1 MEEIKAPK
9 KERNFLKAVGNIA
22 KVLANELVMGIARKF
37 IGKAIDKV
45 GNKRQ
50 GLSIV
55 LIILASSFAIA
66 QYPTTGNKQRLGFQT
81 TGDGLTW
88 RGSIS
93 DTASIQPINNQNAW
107 VILDTINLKFYT
119 FDFTSNAWNLVG
131 GASGLTMPFDSIT
144 FNTAKDGTVGVGEV
158 EYNDT
163 QGSIIQGLKGG
174 NVTNVIGQQLHQ
186 RVNNRTGAT
195 LTKGTAVYLSGSQ
208 GNRITVAKALG
219 VTDAFSAN
227 TFGIVAEDI
236 LNNQSGYVITE
247 GLITG
252 LNTSTLTE
260 DSAVY
265 LSPTVAGGLTSTKP
279 QAPQH
284 TVYIGVCV
292 KSNAGSG
299 ELFVKIRNGQELD
312 ELHDVRITLPI
323 DKASLYYSG
332 GLWRDTTAALLVS
345 DTAAMLAN
353 YATKAYADTTGRL
366 YARQDFTNVSTSTL
380 TWTQSDTLI
389 PGGVTFVQVYRNG
402 QILLPSQY
410 TIPTS
415 TSVIM
420 AASSFKVNDNYTVIF
435 PRGGGAG
442 SGGGSG
448 SLTSISAGTGIT
460 VSPNP
465 ITTTGVVSADLSL
478 LMELTDTSLLNLTTR
493 FASKLN
499 TTDTASLSN
508 RINAKGNGTVT
519 SVATGYG
526 LTGGTITT
534 TGTLLLDSSVVF
546 SRIRDSIVD
555 VAIGNDTI
563 KILKQEYAPAT
574 TSVLTWTITPKFPIQ
589 LKAYILVFRNGQL
602 LINDQYNLTDTN
614 KITIVSNSF
623 KVGSNYT
630 VVTVSGIG
638 SVGTGVFPNPVYPDA
653 GIALSTGT
661 TWASSIPNNSTNWN
675 TAFTD
680 RLKWDGGATGLT
692 PSTGRTSLGGTTIG
706 QSMFTLTNPSSI
718 TFPRFNADNTVTALT
733 STNFRAAIGAG
744 TVTEVDAS
752 ATAGN
757 PISITDKTTTPKIEL
772 LSATSGRNGY
782 LTSTDWTTFNGK
794 QAALSGLGFIKANG
808 TTITYDNSTYLTT
821 SSANTTYLAK
831 TDTAAM
837 LLPYFRDADTTTLN
851 LTSRFASKLNIS
863 DTAAMLSNY
872 NTRINS
878 KLNISDTLSMLAP
891 YFRDADTSL
900 LNLTS
905 RFNTKLNISDTS
917 SMLSKYLRRA
927 DTSLLNL
934 TSRFATK
941 LNISDTAAMLSNY
954 NSRIN
959 LKLNIS
965 DTLNMLVP
973 YLRKADTTLMLSKY
987 LRRADTSLLNLTS
1000 RFATKVNISDTA
1012 AMLSNYNSRIN
1023 TKLNISDTAAMLIPY
1038 YKDADTSLL
1047 NLNSRFATKLNIS
1060 DTSSMLSK
1068 YLRRADT
1075 SLLNLTSRFATK
1087 LNISDTAAM
1096 LSNYNSRINL
1106 KLNILDT
1113 TNMLVPYLRKVDT
1126 TNMLIPYLRDAD
1138 TTNMLLPYFKD
1149 TDTTLLNLTSRFA
1162 AKQNNITLTT
1172 TGTSGASSFDGTTL
1186 NIPQYSSGSS
1196 GTVTSVGLTAPS
1208 IFNVGGSPVTTNGTL
1223 ALTYSGT
1230 ALPLLNGGTGA
1241 TTADAALTNFGAT
1254 VMGKSLFGLTNS
1266 VSDKFIKVNS
1276 NNTITLLNAADT
1288 RDAIGA
1294 GNITGNGVSQYFA
1307 IFGSSSYIS
1316 QALLR
1321 WDGNTVPN
1329 SKLISDFNFND
1340 FNGTL
1345 SVTGATTLSNLAGTG
1360 TRMVVASSTGLLST
1374 QSIGTSVTSF
1384 SGGTTGLTPSTA
1396 TTGEVTLGGTLAI
1409 GSGGTGATTSG
1420 GAITNLGATLRGSG
1434 TFTLP
1439 DISQVSFVR
1448 YNANNTVSQRTAE
1461 GIRIDLG
1468 GTTIGQNMFMLT
1480 NPSAITFPRFNADN
1494 TVSALSAADFRTAIG
1509 VSANANA
1516 SLFISRTGTSVSF
1529 VEDLTSYSVI
1539 YLKLNN
1545 SSTITVTLPTASLN
1559 TNKSITIKNV
1569 GTGAVNS
1576 NASNVEPLNTTTLS
1590 SVLLVSGGGKFTT
1603 VVSDGTNW
1611 IKMAG
1616 N

>member
-9 KERNFLKAVGNIA
+9 KERKFLKAVGNIA

-45 GNKRQ
+45 GNKKQ

-55 LIILASSFAIA
+55 LIIIASTFAFA
-66 QYPTTGNKQRLGFQT
+66 QYPTTSNKQRLGFQT
-81 TGDGLTW
+81 TGDGLLW

-93 DTASIQPINNQNAW
+93 DTASIQPTNNQNAW
-107 VILDTINLKFYT
+107 VIIDTVNLKLYL
-119 FDFTSNAWNLVG
+119 FDFTSNVWNLVG
-131 GASGLTMPFDSIT
+131 GATSGLIMPFDSIT

-163 QGSIIQGLKGG
+163 QGSLIQGLKGG

-195 LTKGTAVYLSGSQ
+195 LSKGTAVFLSGSQ

-227 TFGIVAEDI
+227 TFGIVAESI
-236 LNNQSGYVITE
+236 ANNQSGYVITE
-247 GLITG
+247 GLITNI
-252 LNTSTLTE
+252 NTSALTE

-292 KSNAGSG
+292 KSNPGSG
-299 ELFVKIRNGQELD
+299 ELFVKIRNGQELN
-312 ELHDVRITLPI
+312 ELHDVRITSPV
-323 DKASLYYSG
+323 DKASLYYKSSE

-345 DTAAMLAN
+345 DTAAMFAN

-389 PGGVTFVQVYRNG
+389 PGGVNVVQVYRNG

-415 TSVIM
+415 TSVVI

-442 SGGGSG
+442 SGSGSG
-448 SLTSISAGTGIT
+448 SLTSISGGTGIT

-465 ITTTGVVSADLSL
+465 ITTTGTVSADLSV
-478 LMELTDTSLLNLTTR
+478 LMELTDTSLLNLTSR

-499 TTDTASLSN
+499 TTDTVSLSN
-508 RINAKGNGTVT
+508 RINAKGTGTVT

-534 TGTLLLDSSVVF
+534 SGTLLLDSSVVF

-589 LKAYILVFRNGQL
+589 LKQYILVFRNGQL

-638 SVGTGVFPNPVYPDA
+638 SVGTGVFPNPVYPEA

-675 TAFTD
+675 TAYTD

-706 QSMFTLTNPSSI
+706 QSMFTLTNPSTI

-733 STNFRAAIGAG
+733 ATNFRAAIGAG
-744 TVTEVDAS
+744 TVTNVIAS
-752 ATAGN
+752 TTAGN
-757 PISITDKTTTPKIEL
+757 PISITNNTTTPTIEL
-772 LSATSGRNGY
+772 LSSTTSRNGY
-782 LTSTDWTTFNGK
+782 LSSTDWTTFNNK

-821 SSANTTYLAK
+821 SSASTTYLAK

-878 KLNISDTLSMLAP
+878 KLNISDT
-891 YFRDADTSL
+891 
-900 LNLTS
+900 
-905 RFNTKLNISDTS
+905 
-917 SMLSKYLRRA
+917 
-927 DTSLLNL
+927 
-934 TSRFATK
+934 
-941 LNISDTAAMLSNY
+941 
-954 NSRIN
+954 
-959 LKLNIS
+959 
-965 DTLNMLVP
+965 
-973 YLRKADTTLMLSKY
+973 TLMLSKY

-1000 RFATKVNISDTA
+1000 RF
-1012 AMLSNYNSRIN
+1012 N
-1023 TKLNISDTAAMLIPY
+1023 TKLNILDTASMLLPY
-1038 YKDADTSLL
+1038 FKDADT
-1047 NLNSRFATKLNIS
+1047 
-1060 DTSSMLSK
+1060 TS
-1068 YLRRADT
+1068 
-1075 SLLNLTSRFATK
+1075 LNLTSRFATK

-1096 LSNYNSRINL
+1096 LANYNSRINL
-1106 KLNILDT
+1106 KLNISDT
-1113 TNMLVPYLRKVDT
+1113 AA
-1126 TNMLIPYLRDAD
+1126 MLIPYLRKLD
-1138 TTNMLLPYFKD
+1138 TVSLSNRINLRVNISDTLNMLLPYLRKA
-1149 TDTTLLNLTSRFA
+1149 DTTLMLTPYLRRADTSLLNLTSRFNTKLNYTDTSFLFTQSDTNQLNLTSRFGLKFNTA
-1162 AKQNNITLTT
+1162 DTTQLNLTSRFAEKQNTLSGTGFVKASGTNITYDNSSYLRTGLADSSYLKLTGGT
-1172 TGTSGASSFDGTTL
+1172 LTGGLTGTTALFSGNVAIGFPFAYKPLEVISNANDFVSVGVRTLGYYQWSGIHFGYREPNTQYRKSAIVFQRNDTGLGGSDGSGKIHILNVNIGNTFKSADLSDAKLTISNNGFVGINDTSPSFNLDVTGTL
-1186 NIPQYSSGSS
+1186 N
-1196 GTVTSVGLTAPS
+1196 A
-1208 IFNVGGSPVTTNGTL
+1208 
-1223 ALTYSGT
+1223 
-1230 ALPLLNGGTGA
+1230 
-1241 TTADAALTNFGAT
+1241 
-1254 VMGKSLFGLTNS
+1254 
-1266 VSDKFIKVNS
+1266 
-1276 NNTITLLNAADT
+1276 
-1288 RDAIGA
+1288 
-1294 GNITGNGVSQYFA
+1294 
-1307 IFGSSSYIS
+1307 
-1316 QALLR
+1316 
-1321 WDGNTVPN
+1321 
-1329 SKLISDFNFND
+1329 
-1340 FNGTL
+1340 
-1345 SVTGATTLSNLAGTG
+1345 TGATTLGSTLAVTGNITEAGNNVLTNLDTASLSSRIDAKVGLTGNEYINGQKTFGGLIISTNGMQLTATGNNSNKLIGIN
-1360 TRMVVASSTGLLST
+1360 ASSF
-1374 QSIGTSVTSF
+1374 V
-1384 SGGTTGLTPSTA
+1384 
-1396 TTGEVTLGGTLAI
+1396 GEVTLGTGLTLTSNVLNASTTDTISLSNRINLKYDITGGTISGKAILNDSARFEGNVLFKKNMGLPIVKISNADYTATTANHTIIYTVLTADKTLTIPNASDAI
-1409 GSGGTGATTSG
+1409 GIKYIISIFDIPEGNEALTLVTPSLNLFVSTDGESSSVDIVGG
-1420 GAITNLGATLRGSG
+1420 
-1434 TFTLP
+1434 
-1439 DISQVSFVR
+1439 
-1448 YNANNTVSQRTAE
+1448 YC
-1461 GIRIDLG
+1461 
-1468 GTTIGQNMFMLT
+1468 TTIQ
-1480 NPSAITFPRFNADN
+1480 
-1494 TVSALSAADFRTAIG
+1494 
-1509 VSANANA
+1509 
-1516 SLFISRTGTSVSF
+1516 
-1529 VEDLTSYSVI
+1529 
-1539 YLKLNN
+1539 
-1545 SSTITVTLPTASLN
+1545 
-1559 TNKSITIKNV
+1559 
-1569 GTGAVNS
+1569 
-1576 NASNVEPLNTTTLS
+1576 
-1590 SVLLVSGGGKFTT
+1590 
-1603 VVSDGTNW
+1603 SDGTKW
-1611 IKMAG
+1611 YILSYAPMY
-1616 N
+1616 

>member
-9 KERNFLKAVGNIA
+9 KERKFLKAVGNIA

-81 TGDGLTW
+81 TGDGLVW

-93 DTASIQPINNQNAW
+93 DTASIQPTNNQNAW
-107 VILDTINLKFYT
+107 VIIDTVNLKLYS
-119 FDFTSNAWNLVG
+119 FDFTSNVWNLIS
-131 GASGLTMPFDSIT
+131 GAGGLTMPFDSIT

-163 QGSIIQGLKGG
+163 QGSLIQGLKGG
-174 NVTNVIGQQLHQ
+174 LVTNVIGQQLHQ

-252 LNTSTLTE
+252 LNTSALTE

-284 TVYIGVCV
+284 SVYIGVCV
-292 KSNAGSG
+292 KTNAGSG

-312 ELHDVRITLPI
+312 ELHDVRITSPV

-345 DTAAMLAN
+345 DTASMLAN

-366 YARQDFTNVSTSTL
+366 YARQDYTTGVTSSTL

-389 PGGVTFVQVYRNG
+389 PGGVNVIQVYRNG

-415 TSVIM
+415 TSVII
-420 AASSFKVNDNYTVIF
+420 AASSFKVGDNYTVIF

-448 SLTSISAGTGIT
+448 SLTSISGGTGIT

-465 ITTTGVVSADLSL
+465 ITTTGTVSADLSV

-499 TTDTASLSN
+499 TTDTASLSS

-534 TGTLLLDSSVVF
+534 TGTLVLDSAVIF

-589 LKAYILVFRNGQL
+589 LKQYILVFRNGQL

-623 KVGSNYT
+623 KAGSNYT

-638 SVGTGVFPNPVYPDA
+638 SVGTGTFPNPVYPDA

-675 TAFTD
+675 TAYTD
-680 RLKWDGGATGLT
+680 RLKWDGGATGLIAAT
-692 PSTGRTSLGGTTIG
+692 ARTSLGGTTIG
-706 QSMFTLTNPSSI
+706 QSMFTLTNPSAIS
-718 TFPRFNADNTVTALT
+718 FPRFNADNTVSALT
-733 STNFRAAIGAG
+733 ATNFRAAIGAG

-782 LTSTDWTTFNGK
+782 LTSTDWTTFNNK
-794 QAALSGLGFIKANG
+794 QTALTFTTPLVNTSN
-808 TTITYDNSTYLTT
+808 TITINQASGSVNGFLT
-821 SSANTTYLAK
+821 SIDWTTFNNK
-831 TDTAAM
+831 
-837 LLPYFRDADTTTLN
+837 FSFADTTQLN
-851 LTSRFASKLNIS
+851 LTSRFAAKQNTLVSGSNIKTVNGTTLLGSGNLAVGTLVGNDTVLLSNRINLKLNTT
-863 DTAAMLSNY
+863 DTASLSN
-872 NTRINS
+872 RINL
-878 KLNISDTLSMLAP
+878 KFNT
-891 YFRDADTSL
+891 ADT
-900 LNLTS
+900 TQ
-905 RFNTKLNISDTS
+905 
-917 SMLSKYLRRA
+917 
-927 DTSLLNL
+927 LNL
-934 TSRFATK
+934 TSRFAT
-941 LNISDTAAMLSNY
+941 
-954 NSRIN
+954 
-959 LKLNIS
+959 
-965 DTLNMLVP
+965 
-973 YLRKADTTLMLSKY
+973 
-987 LRRADTSLLNLTS
+987 
-1000 RFATKVNISDTA
+1000 
-1012 AMLSNYNSRIN
+1012 
-1023 TKLNISDTAAMLIPY
+1023 
-1038 YKDADTSLL
+1038 
-1047 NLNSRFATKLNIS
+1047 
-1060 DTSSMLSK
+1060 
-1068 YLRRADT
+1068 
-1075 SLLNLTSRFATK
+1075 
-1087 LNISDTAAM
+1087 
-1096 LSNYNSRINL
+1096 
-1106 KLNILDT
+1106 
-1113 TNMLVPYLRKVDT
+1113 
-1126 TNMLIPYLRDAD
+1126 
-1138 TTNMLLPYFKD
+1138 
-1149 TDTTLLNLTSRFA
+1149 
-1162 AKQNNITLTT
+1162 KQNNITLTT
-1172 TGTSGASSFDGTTL
+1172 TGTSGLATFNGTTL
-1186 NIPQYSSGSS
+1186 NIPNYTSSGGGT

-1208 IFNVGGSPVTTNGTL
+1208 IFTVGGSPVTTSGTL

-1254 VMGKSLFGLTNS
+1254 AMGKSLFSLTNS
-1266 VSDKFIKVNS
+1266 VSDKFIKVNTD
-1276 NNTITLLNAADT
+1276 NTITLLNAADT
-1288 RDAIGA
+1288 RTAIGA
-1294 GNITGNGVSQYFA
+1294 GVGTLISVTATSPMASSGGTTPNISMTAADVNVSGYVTHSGSQIFTGDKSFLGSTTLTGIAFFKDYTYQATRLAGLSSTDRFATVTLGSGLSLSGGILSATSGGVTSVTASSPLSSSGGATPNITITDAGAAASGVVNTITQSFAGNKTF
-1307 IFGSSSYIS
+1307 
-1316 QALLR
+1316 
-1321 WDGNTVPN
+1321 T
-1329 SKLISDFNFND
+1329 
-1340 FNGTL
+1340 GTL
-1345 SVTGATTLSNLAGTG
+1345 SV
-1360 TRMVVASSTGLLST
+1360 SSTGTFGGRVKTNWLERNYAYST
-1374 QSIGTSVTSF
+1374 SSSFTVSVNTTWQDINTSVLTTLTLPNAATYPGKELHLRQSGTGQLISF
-1384 SGGTTGLTPSTA
+1384 SSNVIPFGIPPTGSAGTAILNP
-1396 TTGEVTLGGTLAI
+1396 TTNRAVTL
-1409 GSGGTGATTSG
+1409 
-1420 GAITNLGATLRGSG
+1420 
-1434 TFTLP
+1434 
-1439 DISQVSFVR
+1439 
-1448 YNANNTVSQRTAE
+1448 
-1461 GIRIDLG
+1461 
-1468 GTTIGQNMFMLT
+1468 
-1480 NPSAITFPRFNADN
+1480 
-1494 TVSALSAADFRTAIG
+1494 
-1509 VSANANA
+1509 
-1516 SLFISRTGTSVSF
+1516 
-1529 VEDLTSYSVI
+1529 
-1539 YLKLNN
+1539 
-1545 SSTITVTLPTASLN
+1545 
-1559 TNKSITIKNV
+1559 
-1569 GTGAVNS
+1569 
-1576 NASNVEPLNTTTLS
+1576 
-1590 SVLLVSGGGKFTT
+1590 
-1603 VVSDGTNW
+1603 VSDGTNW
-1611 IKMAG
+1611 IIMQRSE